1 MVEIRGR
8 KGESV
13 TPELTTQRVSEAG
26 HGACQEVEGMSGQ
39 TSRRKG
45 WGGKLELA
53 WILRRYGYH
62 VEFGRRPC
70 SREIRYKFAT
80 RKDK

>member
-1 MVEIRGR
+1 
-8 KGESV
+8 
-13 TPELTTQRVSEAG
+13 
-26 HGACQEVEGMSGQ
+26 MSGK
-39 TSRRKG
+39 TSQRKSWDG
-45 WGGKLELA
+45 ELELA

-62 VEFGRRPC
+62 VELGRRPC

>member
-1 MVEIRGR
+1 
-8 KGESV
+8 
-13 TPELTTQRVSEAG
+13 
-26 HGACQEVEGMSGQ
+26 MSGR

-45 WGGKLELA
+45 WDGELELA
-53 WILRRYGYH
+53 WILRRYDYH
-62 VEFGRRPC
+62 VELGPC

>member
-1 MVEIRGR
+1 
-8 KGESV
+8 
-13 TPELTTQRVSEAG
+13 
-26 HGACQEVEGMSGQ
+26 MSGK
-39 TSRRKG
+39 TSQRKSWDG
-45 WGGKLELA
+45 ELELA

-62 VEFGRRPC
+62 VELGRRAC